1 MKTRIIKYLF
11 IAYCI
16 VIALQFILLATMQN
30 CFTQFLARANFEGWN
45 LCDWLINYSDGF
57 VRRGLWGEIIL
68 YLYNTFNIDIAQSII
83 WITIISTIALILFTI
98 YFFKKKGLSF
108 FLLPNVILLGSFAM
122 NEILSHRRD
131 ALMLL
136 LIFLALYFYKRW
148 IEERGRRLIYY
159 ILLSL
164 TGIFVILTHEASF
177 FCFVPFITFDYFI
190 RNKNRLLV
198 QRVTSTV
205 FFILPMLF
213 TMGCA
218 CIFKGNE
225 DVANNI
231 WNSYAPYFQEEFGEM
246 LPMGEGVNAL
256 TWSTGYA
263 VNHHI
268 EKNFMQMFF
277 HGHIPSLFAWC
288 IILFFAFY
296 LMVNVNKIRIFGY
309 EKEDIDTSYLATI
322 LLIQFV
328 SLLPM
333 FTVLS
338 CDLGRIFT
346 YWSLSS
352 FFIFAHYRKEN
363 YPIFS
368 TIGRRF
374 YEMCKRNRALSNNSI
389 FIMTSIIIIV
399 PYIYFGKPFQTS
411 VIGNIIHIIE
421 FSIKYFLYYA

>member
-1 MKTRIIKYLF
+1 MRPNRVIRFLFLLYSIYIIIRLVF
-11 IAYCI
+11 ICTI
-16 VIALQFILLATMQN
+16 KQCFIIYDNRFHLER
-30 CFTQFLARANFEGWN
+30 FN
-45 LCDWLINYSDGF
+45 LSDWLINYSDGF

-83 WITIISTIALILFTI
+83 WITIISTTALILFTI

-122 NEILSHRRD
+122 NNILCHRRD

-225 DVANNI
+225 EVANNI
-231 WNSYAPYFQEEFGEM
+231 WNSYAPYFQERFGEM

-256 TWSTGYA
+256 AWGTEDTIKFHLST
-263 VNHHI
+263 
-268 EKNFMQMFF
+268 NFLAPMPLLN
-277 HGHIPSLFAWC
+277 GVPTIFAWC
-288 IILFFAFY
+288 IIFFFAFY
-296 LMVNVNKIRIFGY
+296 LMVNVNKVKLFNY
-309 EKEDIDTSYLATI
+309 ERTEIENVHLATI

-346 YWSLSS
+346 YWSLTS
-352 FFIFAHYRKEN
+352 FVIFGLFQSKRYPLFSYCGNKLFTLYHQMRIQSKWFYIIISLIICVPFIGFAD
-363 YPIFS
+363 P
-368 TIGRRF
+368 
-374 YEMCKRNRALSNNSI
+374 LS
-389 FIMTSIIIIV
+389 TSILGGAI
-399 PYIYFGKPFQTS
+399 
-411 VIGNIIHIIE
+411 NILRDL
-421 FSIKYFLYYA
+421 F

>member
-1 MKTRIIKYLF
+1 MKTRIIKFLF
-11 IAYCI
+11 IAYSI
-16 VIALQFILLATMQN
+16 VIIIQYMLAATWQVFFN
-30 CFTQFLARANFEGWN
+30 QDTIKEHFEDWN
-45 LCDWLINYSDGF
+45 LSEWLINYSDGF

-83 WITIISTIALILFTI
+83 WITIISTTALILFTI
-98 YFFKKKGLSF
+98 YFFKKFKLSF
-108 FLLPNVILLGSFAM
+108 FLLPNSILLGSFAM
-122 NEILSHRRD
+122 HKIISHRRD

-136 LIFLALYFYKRW
+136 LIFLALYFYKKW
-148 IEERGRRLIYY
+148 IEDRGRRLIYY

-198 QRVTSTV
+198 QRVTSTI

-246 LPMGEGVNAL
+246 LSRGEGVNAL
-256 TWSTGYA
+256 TWSIDDTISYHTRG
-263 VNHHI
+263 
-268 EKNFMQMFF
+268 NFLKPLFGF
-277 HGHIPSLFAWC
+277 IPSLFAWC
-288 IILFFAFY
+288 LIFFIAFY
-296 LMVNVNKIRIFGY
+296 LMVNINKIRMFNY
-309 EKEDIDTSYLATI
+309 ERKDVDNAQLASI
-322 LLIQFV
+322 LLLQLV
-328 SLLPM
+328 SLLPL

-338 CDLGRIFT
+338 CDFGRIFT

-352 FFIFAHYRKEN
+352 FYIFAFYNKVE
-363 YPIFS
+363 YSIFS
-368 TIGRRF
+368 FISSRYVTFCNNNKLLQRSSF
-374 YEMCKRNRALSNNSI
+374 YIISSI
-389 FIMTSIIIIV
+389 FIMV
-399 PYIYFGKPFQTS
+399 PFVLFHKPFQTS
-411 VIGNIIHIIE
+411 AVGNLINVI
-421 FSIKYFLYYA
+421 SYAINTF